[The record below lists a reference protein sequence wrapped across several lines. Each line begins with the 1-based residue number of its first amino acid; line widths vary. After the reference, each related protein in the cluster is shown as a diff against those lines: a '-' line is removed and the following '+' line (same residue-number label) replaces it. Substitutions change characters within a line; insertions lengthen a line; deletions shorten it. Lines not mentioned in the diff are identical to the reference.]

1 MVRADF
7 PYFSHHPKDVYLDSA
22 ATTHKPSVVIEA
34 VRACYE
40 NYAPIHRGL
49 YRSSV
54 ELSDQYEQVRSVA
67 AAFIGAVPEEII
79 FTKNATE
86 GLNLLA
92 HSLPLAGSWNEGD
105 EVILSVADHHA
116 VILPWQEAAKR
127 HGLALRF
134 LELDEQGAID
144 LESLP
149 TILSDRTRAIAIT
162 HVSNTLGSITDLP
175 RLRQILTMQGSEAV
189 VIADACQSAPH
200 FPISVGSLGA
210 DFLVFSGHKLYAPA
224 GTGVLWGRE
233 SMLSSLPPLL
243 TGGDMVVQVGRL
255 ESAFLPPPQRFEAGT
270 PATEGV
276 IGLGAALRYLTR
288 IGMDAVRQ
296 HTHDLALAFCD
307 QLRPVPGLSIL
318 ASPHPDSGI
327 ISFSMQG
334 VHAHNVA
341 QFLGD
346 RSICVRAGQQC
357 AALAHG
363 AMGVP
368 ASVRVSLGI
377 YSMPEDIAPLVT
389 GLTDLYH
396 LFHG

>member
-7 PYFSHHPKDVYLDSA
+7 PYFAHHPQDVYLDSA

-92 HSLPLAGSWNEGD
+92 HSLPLAGSWKEGD

-162 HVSNTLGSITDLP
+162 HVSNTLGSIADLP
-175 RLRQILTMQGSEAV
+175 RLRQILTSRGSEAV

-233 SMLSSLPPLL
+233 SMLGSLPPLL

-255 ESAFLPPPQRFEAGT
+255 ESAYLPPPQRFEAGT
-270 PATEGV
+270 
-276 IGLGAALRYLTR
+276 
-288 IGMDAVRQ
+288 
-296 HTHDLALAFCD
+296 
-307 QLRPVPGLSIL
+307 
-318 ASPHPDSGI
+318 
-327 ISFSMQG
+327 
-334 VHAHNVA
+334 
-341 QFLGD
+341 
-346 RSICVRAGQQC
+346 
-357 AALAHG
+357 
-363 AMGVP
+363 
-368 ASVRVSLGI
+368 
-377 YSMPEDIAPLVT
+377 
-389 GLTDLYH
+389 
-396 LFHG
+396 